1 MKIALYTA
9 KTISSAIALVLVV
22 FFCLFLFVTLL
33 SEFGSIG
40 NGHYG
45 FWQAFQFVL
54 LSTPLSIYSIFPSI
68 ILIGV
73 LLGLGSLA
81 SHNELMI
88 FRTSGMSLLRIAK
101 IILTTA
107 FLITV
112 LMTLVGEGLAPK
124 MARYAQN
131 QKNVAQ
137 SNGQVITTLSGVWAR
152 KDNSFFH
159 IAKVETADKLDDVT
173 YFRFNDQHQLLAAS
187 QAETATRV
195 DGVWTFYNIQSS
207 VFQGKVIKHQSI
219 ASANWPLDFNKH
231 IFSNF
236 DPSLQ
241 DLDYLHKQIK
251 FVEASGGNA
260 NSYELT
266 FWSRMFQ
273 PLTTLIMVLVAIPF
287 VFGPLRS
294 VSLGLR
300 LLSGIMI
307 GLIFFILNRFLV
319 SFGLAYQIPPLAAAS
334 ALPTLFLVFAIFLLR
349 RKQ

>member
-22 FFCLFLFVTLL
+22 FFCLFLFVALL
-33 SEFGSIG
+33 SEFNSVGT
-40 NGHYG
+40 GHYG

-81 SHNELMI
+81 SHSELMI

-107 FLITV
+107 LIITV
-112 LMTLVGEGLAPK
+112 VMTLFGEGVAPK
-124 MARYAQN
+124 MARYAEKE
-131 QKNVAQ
+131 KNLAQ
-137 SNGQVITTLSGVWAR
+137 SDGQVITTLSGIWAR
-152 KDNSFFH
+152 RENSFFH
-159 IAKVETADKLDDVT
+159 IAKVISSDKLQDVT
-173 YFRFNDQHQLLAAS
+173 YFQFNRHYQLLKAS
-187 QAETATRV
+187 QADSAERI
-195 DGVWTFYNIQSS
+195 DGEWVFHNVHSS
-207 VFQGKVIKHQSI
+207 IFHSHHIEREAKPT
-219 ASANWPLDFNKH
+219 ANWPLDFNLH
-231 IFSNF
+231 TFTNF
-236 DPSLQ
+236 DPNVQ
-241 DLDYLHKQIK
+241 DLTYLHRQIK

-260 NSYELT
+260 SNYQLT

-287 VFGPLRS
+287 IFGPLRS
-294 VSLGLR
+294 VSIGLR

-319 SFGLAYQIPPLAAAS
+319 SFGLAYQIPPIVAAS
-334 ALPTLFLVFAIFLLR
+334 ALPILFFIFAMVLFS
-349 RKQ
+349 RK